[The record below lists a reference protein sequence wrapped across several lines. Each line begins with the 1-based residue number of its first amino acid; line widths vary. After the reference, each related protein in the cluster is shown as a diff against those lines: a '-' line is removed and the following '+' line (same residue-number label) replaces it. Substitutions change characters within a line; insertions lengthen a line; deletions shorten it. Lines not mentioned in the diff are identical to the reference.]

1 MVEDAFNVAACELIE
16 EGVAAI
22 FGPSSPHT
30 YGIVATIAARF
41 DVPHID
47 YFWRQNEELH
57 ADEVAKNPMPMT
69 INVFPDSEMIGK
81 VSRSCGNSIG

>member
-1 MVEDAFNVAACELIE
+1 MAEDAFNVAACELIE

-30 YGIVATIAARF
+30 QGIVASIAARF

-47 YFWRQNEELH
+47 YVWRQNEELQ
-57 ADEVAKNPMPMT
+57 ADQDPDNPTPMT
-69 INVFPDSEMIGK
+69 INVYPDSESVGK
-81 VSRSCGNSIG
+81 VSGSCADSRR